1 MFGSGYSEDLYMSE
15 RYRRS
20 SASISTEVHE
30 TADRLEQRGDDVF
43 PKFRNGFKVT
53 SSVSGARIAGRPEI
67 VAYHVDGSVTVD
79 VSRSGEPEAADDVR
93 DRLCM
98 YLLPRS
104 NQGRWRGSKMDGCV
118 LYGDGTDR
126 RIGADEIDDGFREM
140 FADVMR
146 QVVADESAPYVPSL
160 RECGRCELTG
170 DECGERLG
178 ERSSGTGGCPCTSC

>member
-98 YLLPRS
+98 YPPAQVQPRPVAREQ
-104 NQGRWRGSKMDGCV
+104 NGRLRAVWRRHG
-118 LYGDGTDR
+118 
-126 RIGADEIDDGFREM
+126 
-140 FADVMR
+140 
-146 QVVADESAPYVPSL
+146 
-160 RECGRCELTG
+160 
-170 DECGERLG
+170 
-178 ERSSGTGGCPCTSC
+178 